1 MPQIQGVSKTD
12 FENYVKAND
21 AVLKNVQNQGQNL
34 QNQMAN
40 VTSLLTSL
48 CDNFKRSASTSNP
61 GTLPSQTMTNPRQ
74 QINAIT
80 TRSGKTLEE
89 PSIPTPDVS
98 NPQNEPN
105 LETSKEKVQNPN
117 LENTA
122 HVPPPGEED
131 SIFIEILNLKA
142 KKTVNVEIQDLN
154 SPRPNS
160 YHSRLPYPERMKVR
174 EHDKPSAQYSRFLKM
189 FKQLCLE
196 IGLKDALVEMTKFNK
211 WLSSLLRNKEK
222 LKEIAIMTVNAECSS
237 IIINKVPE
245 KLEDPGKF
253 LIPCALQEL
262 NRTSALAD
270 SGASINLL
278 PHSIYKKLELEA
290 LTPTRM
296 TLELANRSISHPMGI
311 AEDVVVRVDGF
322 TFLADFVVVNFEPD
336 PRVPIILG
344 RPFLR
349 TAKALIDLY
358 EEKLT
363 LRVGKDELVYYAD
376 KSEKNKEKNFVH
388 AISVID
394 FSKDDPFSGSTTTHS
409 DDPSPSSSPVKT
421 SDNFV
426 KFADE
431 LAPLDSLPPGN
442 DDSTLKK
449 DLHEENFQEDVEIK
463 NSNVSDKLVFLN
475 TPLSDK
481 DECFA
486 PEDDNDEIDDF
497 LAIEVSSNLEE
508 GYFDSEGDIAFLD
521 NLLSDD
527 DSHNLDSKVTS
538 DHEPEQN
545 ESSITFSPRSDP
557 LHHEFAGEPLTL
569 PARNDREF
577 EEYLSLMTVLNEIS
591 TSQGNFHQNSVNE
604 SLPISPIPVED
615 SEPTQEEIDILLVPD
630 DLIPPGVED
639 ADSEDEVNESPNLD
653 HQDDPSIPRP
663 PPEPPD
669 IEKLFYPPKL
679 PYPERMKVREHD
691 KPSAQHSRFLK
702 MFKQLRLEI
711 GLKDALVEMPKFNK
725 WLSSLLRNK
734 EKLEEI
740 AITTVNAECSAIIMN
755 KVPEKLEDP
764 GKFLIPCALQ
774 ELNRTSALADSGA
787 SINLLPHSIYKK
799 LELKALTP
807 TRMTLELANRSITHP
822 MGIAEDV
829 VVRVDGFTFLADFM
843 VVNFEPD
850 PRVPIILGRPFLRT
864 AKALI
869 DLYEEKLTLRVGKD
883 ELVYYAD
890 KSEKNKENNFVHAIS
905 IIDFSKDDPFS
916 GSTTTHFDDPSPSSS
931 PVKTSDNFE
940 EFADE
945 LAPLDSL
952 PPGNDDSTLK
962 KDLHEERLGRSLV
975 QENLC

>member
-1 MPQIQGVSKTD
+1 MTIKMNQMMSQMKALVVTPAPVKAVEEVCVTCGSNHNFNNCPLTRGGNDFPVFQDNIQQFQQTAAVGNFLQRNQPSNLASQMRPPGFNQPNVQTNQNRYQGNNPNFNQNRGGNFNQNRQNNQNQVYQAPPYQTPTNQPPINQVLPYQPPTNSVLKTD

-48 CDNFKRSASTSNP
+48 CDNFKNSASTSNT
-61 GTLPSQTMTNPRQ
+61 GTLPSQTVTNPRQ

-89 PSIPTPDVS
+89 PSIPLVPTPDVS
-98 NPQNEPN
+98 KPQKEPEQNP
-105 LETSKEKVQNPN
+105 ETSTEKVQNPN

-122 HVPPPGEED
+122 HVPSPGEED
-131 SIFIEILNLKA
+131 SIFMEIPNPKA
-142 KKTVNVEIQDLN
+142 KKTVTIEVQDLN
-154 SPRPNS
+154 SPRPNK
-160 YHSRLPYPERMKVR
+160 LPYPERMRVR
-174 EHDKPSAQYSRFLKM
+174 EHDKPSAQHSRFLKM
-189 FKQLCLE
+189 FKQLRLE
-196 IGLKDALVEMTKFNK
+196 IGLKDALVEMPKFNK
-211 WLSSLLRNKEK
+211 WLSLLLRNKEK
-222 LKEIAIMTVNAECSS
+222 LEEIAIMIVNAECSAV
-237 IIINKVPE
+237 IMNKVPE
-245 KLEDPGKF
+245 KLEDLRKF

-278 PHSIYKKLELEA
+278 PHFIYKKLELEA

-296 TLELANRSISHPMGI
+296 TLELANRSITHPMGI

-358 EEKLT
+358 KEKLT

-376 KSEKNKEKNFVH
+376 KSEKNKERNFVH
-388 AISVID
+388 AISIID
-394 FSKDDPFSGSTTTHS
+394 FSKNDLFSGSTTSHS

-421 SDNFV
+421 SDNFE

-591 TSQGNFHQNSVNE
+591 TSQGNFHQNSVIE
-604 SLPISPIPVED
+604 SLPMSPILVED

-630 DLIPPGVED
+630 NLIPPGVED
-639 ADSEDEVNESPNLD
+639 DDSEDEVYEPIQD
-653 HQDDPSIPRP
+653 HQDD
-663 PPEPPD
+663 
-669 IEKLFYPPKL
+669 
-679 PYPERMKVREHD
+679 
-691 KPSAQHSRFLK
+691 
-702 MFKQLRLEI
+702 
-711 GLKDALVEMPKFNK
+711 
-725 WLSSLLRNK
+725 
-734 EKLEEI
+734 
-740 AITTVNAECSAIIMN
+740 
-755 KVPEKLEDP
+755 
-764 GKFLIPCALQ
+764 
-774 ELNRTSALADSGA
+774 
-787 SINLLPHSIYKK
+787 
-799 LELKALTP
+799 
-807 TRMTLELANRSITHP
+807 
-822 MGIAEDV
+822 
-829 VVRVDGFTFLADFM
+829 
-843 VVNFEPD
+843 
-850 PRVPIILGRPFLRT
+850 
-864 AKALI
+864 
-869 DLYEEKLTLRVGKD
+869 
-883 ELVYYAD
+883 
-890 KSEKNKENNFVHAIS
+890 
-905 IIDFSKDDPFS
+905 
-916 GSTTTHFDDPSPSSS
+916 
-931 PVKTSDNFE
+931 
-940 EFADE
+940 
-945 LAPLDSL
+945 
-952 PPGNDDSTLK
+952 
-962 KDLHEERLGRSLV
+962 
-975 QENLC
+975 

>member
-1 MPQIQGVSKTD
+1 
-12 FENYVKAND
+12 
-21 AVLKNVQNQGQNL
+21 
-34 QNQMAN
+34 MAN

-48 CDNFKRSASTSNP
+48 CNNFKNPASTSNS
-61 GTLPSQTMTNPRQ
+61 GTLPSQTVTNPRQ

-89 PSIPTPDVS
+89 PSTPLVPTPVTS
-98 NPQNEPN
+98 IPQKEPEQNP
-105 LETSKEKVQNPN
+105 ETSTEKVQNPN

-131 SIFIEILNLKA
+131 SIFIEVPKPKA
-142 KKTVNVEIQDLN
+142 KKTVNLDPN
-154 SPRPNS
+154 PNS
-160 YHSRLPYPERMKVR
+160 YQSKLPYPERMKVR
-174 EHDKPSAQYSRFLKM
+174 ENDKPSAQHSRFLKM
-189 FKQLCLE
+189 FKQLRLE
-196 IGLKDALVEMTKFNK
+196 IGLKDALVEMPKFNK

-222 LKEIAIMTVNAECSS
+222 LEEIAITTVNAECSA
-237 IIINKVPE
+237 IIMNKVPE

-262 NRTSALAD
+262 KRTSALAD

-278 PHSIYKKLELEA
+278 PYSIYKKLELEA

-296 TLELANRSISHPMGI
+296 TLELANRSISHPLGI
-311 AEDVVVRVDGF
+311 AEDVVVRVDDF

-591 TSQGNFHQNSVNE
+591 TSQGNFHQNSVIE

-630 DLIPPGVED
+630 NLIPPGVED
-639 ADSEDEVNESPNLD
+639 ADSEDE
-653 HQDDPSIPRP
+653 
-663 PPEPPD
+663 
-669 IEKLFYPPKL
+669 
-679 PYPERMKVREHD
+679 
-691 KPSAQHSRFLK
+691 
-702 MFKQLRLEI
+702 FK
-711 GLKDALVEMPKFNK
+711 
-725 WLSSLLRNK
+725 SSN
-734 EKLEEI
+734 
-740 AITTVNAECSAIIMN
+740 
-755 KVPEKLEDP
+755 
-764 GKFLIPCALQ
+764 
-774 ELNRTSALADSGA
+774 
-787 SINLLPHSIYKK
+787 
-799 LELKALTP
+799 
-807 TRMTLELANRSITHP
+807 
-822 MGIAEDV
+822 
-829 VVRVDGFTFLADFM
+829 
-843 VVNFEPD
+843 
-850 PRVPIILGRPFLRT
+850 
-864 AKALI
+864 
-869 DLYEEKLTLRVGKD
+869 
-883 ELVYYAD
+883 
-890 KSEKNKENNFVHAIS
+890 
-905 IIDFSKDDPFS
+905 
-916 GSTTTHFDDPSPSSS
+916 
-931 PVKTSDNFE
+931 
-940 EFADE
+940 
-945 LAPLDSL
+945 
-952 PPGNDDSTLK
+952 
-962 KDLHEERLGRSLV
+962 
-975 QENLC
+975 

>member
-1 MPQIQGVSKTD
+1 MADNRTMAQMLQAPIEGYEDAIVVPPINANNFELKQPLINLVQSNKFTD

-48 CDNFKRSASTSNP
+48 CDNFKNSASTSNS
-61 GTLPSQTMTNPRQ
+61 GTLPSQTVTNPRQ

-80 TRSGKTLEE
+80 TRSGKALEE
-89 PSIPTPDVS
+89 PSIPLVPSPDVS
-98 NPQNEPN
+98 KPQKEPEQNP
-105 LETSKEKVQNPN
+105 ETSTEKVQNPK

-122 HVPPPGEED
+122 HVPSSGEED
-131 SIFIEILNLKA
+131 SIFIEIPKPKA
-142 KKTVNVEIQDLN
+142 KETVSLDPN
-154 SPRPNS
+154 PNS
-160 YHSRLPYPERMKVR
+160 YPSKLPYPERMKVR
-174 EHDKPSAQYSRFLKM
+174 EHDKPSAQHSRFLKM
-189 FKQLCLE
+189 FKQLRLE
-196 IGLKDALVEMTKFNK
+196 IGLKDALVEMPKFNK

-222 LKEIAIMTVNAECSS
+222 LEEIAITTVNAECSA
-237 IIINKVPE
+237 IIMNKVPE

-262 NRTSALAD
+262 KRTSALAD

-431 LAPLDSLPPGN
+431 LAPLNSLPPGN

-449 DLHEENFQEDVEIK
+449 DLHEENFQED
-463 NSNVSDKLVFLN
+463 SNVSDKLVFLN

-486 PEDDNDEIDDF
+486 PEDDNEIDDF

-527 DSHNLDSKVTS
+527 DSHNLGSKV
-538 DHEPEQN
+538 
-545 ESSITFSPRSDP
+545 
-557 LHHEFAGEPLTL
+557 
-569 PARNDREF
+569 
-577 EEYLSLMTVLNEIS
+577 
-591 TSQGNFHQNSVNE
+591 
-604 SLPISPIPVED
+604 SLPMSPILVED

-630 DLIPPGVED
+630 
-639 ADSEDEVNESPNLD
+639 N
-653 HQDDPSIPRP
+653 
-663 PPEPPD
+663 
-669 IEKLFYPPKL
+669 
-679 PYPERMKVREHD
+679 
-691 KPSAQHSRFLK
+691 
-702 MFKQLRLEI
+702 
-711 GLKDALVEMPKFNK
+711 
-725 WLSSLLRNK
+725 
-734 EKLEEI
+734 
-740 AITTVNAECSAIIMN
+740 
-755 KVPEKLEDP
+755 
-764 GKFLIPCALQ
+764 
-774 ELNRTSALADSGA
+774 
-787 SINLLPHSIYKK
+787 
-799 LELKALTP
+799 
-807 TRMTLELANRSITHP
+807 
-822 MGIAEDV
+822 
-829 VVRVDGFTFLADFM
+829 
-843 VVNFEPD
+843 
-850 PRVPIILGRPFLRT
+850 
-864 AKALI
+864 
-869 DLYEEKLTLRVGKD
+869 
-883 ELVYYAD
+883 
-890 KSEKNKENNFVHAIS
+890 
-905 IIDFSKDDPFS
+905 
-916 GSTTTHFDDPSPSSS
+916 
-931 PVKTSDNFE
+931 
-940 EFADE
+940 
-945 LAPLDSL
+945 
-952 PPGNDDSTLK
+952 
-962 KDLHEERLGRSLV
+962 
-975 QENLC
+975 